1 MSENLNE
8 PLPIS
13 QQDWAYEQLRTDIL
27 NSTIAPSSKLQ
38 ISDLKDRYQTSV
50 GPVREAVSRLAAE
63 GLVVKRGQR
72 GYWAAPASL
81 EEFRE
86 ITRLRII
93 LEVDALCHSVNN
105 GDLEWEAKVVGAMY
119 RLSSFST
126 ASGEQDDIGDGAY
139 QDENRRFHMALIG
152 KCGFPWQLRFISAL
166 YDQTQRYWCLSTD
179 QRTAEQREVE
189 HEDHERILSAALHR
203 DGEMAGQALDTHI
216 EREAQSVISTTF
228 IEQILT

>member
-139 QDENRRFHMALIG
+139 QDENRRFHINAYADLAVRSVGDVAVNLDDLVHITLIG
-152 KCGFPWQLRFISAL
+152 LALECHVNQAGFPWLDHFIDDL
-166 YDQTQRYWCLSTD
+166 GKC
-179 QRTAEQREVE
+179 
-189 HEDHERILSAALHR
+189 
-203 DGEMAGQALDTHI
+203 AGT
-216 EREAQSVISTTF
+216 
-228 IEQILT
+228 